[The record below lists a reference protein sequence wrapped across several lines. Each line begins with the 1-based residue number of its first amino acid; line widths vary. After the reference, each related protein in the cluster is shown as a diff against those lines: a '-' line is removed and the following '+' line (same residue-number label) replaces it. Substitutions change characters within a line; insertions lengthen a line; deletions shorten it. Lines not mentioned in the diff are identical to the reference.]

1 MDRPQVV
8 DWSEQEFTEV
18 RPGIFGATIHTA
30 QLTAT
35 CYRYV
40 PGSRWEEHRHPQDQ
54 ITSVVAGE
62 IDFIVDGQPVTLR
75 AGQTAALPGDTPH
88 AATAGE
94 QGAETIN
101 VWTSRR

>member
-1 MDRPQVV
+1 MQQTQVV
-8 DWSEQEFTEV
+8 DWSEQDFTEV
-18 RPGIFGATIHTA
+18 RPGIFGATIHTE

-35 CYRYV
+35 WYRYE
-40 PGSRWEEHRHPQDQ
+40 PGSSWEEHQHPQDQ

-62 IDFIVDGQPVTLR
+62 IDFVVAGEPVTLH

-88 AATAGE
+88 SARVGD
-94 QGAETIN
+94 QSAETIN

>member
-1 MDRPQVV
+1 MERPQVV

-18 RPGIFGATIHTA
+18 RPGIFGATVHTE

-35 CYRYV
+35 WYRYD
-40 PGSRWEEHRHPQDQ
+40 PGSTWEEHQHPQDQ

-62 IDFIVDGQPVTLR
+62 IDFIVAGELVTLR

-88 AATAGE
+88 AAKVGDH
-94 QGAETIN
+94 GAETIN